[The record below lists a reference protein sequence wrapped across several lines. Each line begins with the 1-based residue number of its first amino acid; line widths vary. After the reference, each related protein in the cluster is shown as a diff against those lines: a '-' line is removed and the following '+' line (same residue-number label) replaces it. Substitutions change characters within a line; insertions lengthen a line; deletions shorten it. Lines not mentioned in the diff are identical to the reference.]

1 MNDIK
6 EKDNSITIP
15 KTLKTTMIGVF
26 AALTIVLALA
36 PLPSIGYVNLTAVME
51 TIGALVGSTG
61 FLGALGVTVGGL
73 IYNLYKPSSLFL
85 QAGFL
90 PMAMGA
96 IFMALLMY
104 RKHSLA
110 LFLATALLALFFIA
124 PGNTHVPFWAL
135 WDKYLAILLIIPA
148 IILVKKTFRPK
159 INLKYLFPTVFLVSF
174 VGLEVDAMMGNLL
187 FGLYSYSLLGMTAE
201 AVGDLYI
208 PFALAAAWERLIV
221 ALISALITVPLIIA
235 VDKNPKIR
243 WLIHRR

>member
-6 EKDNSITIP
+6 EKDNPVTIP

-36 PLPSIGYVNLTAVME
+36 PLPSIGYVNLTAVVE

-90 PMAMGA
+90 TMAAGA

-110 LFLATALLALFFIA
+110 LFLATVLLALFFVA
-124 PGNTHVPFWAL
+124 PGNAHVPLWAL
-135 WDKYLAILLIIPA
+135 WDKYLAVLLIIPA
-148 IILVKKTFRPK
+148 IILVKKTFQK
-159 INLKYLFPTVFLVSF
+159 EINIKYLFPTVLLVSF

-221 ALISALITVPLIIA
+221 ALISTLITVPLIIA

-243 WLIHRR
+243 WLIHRE